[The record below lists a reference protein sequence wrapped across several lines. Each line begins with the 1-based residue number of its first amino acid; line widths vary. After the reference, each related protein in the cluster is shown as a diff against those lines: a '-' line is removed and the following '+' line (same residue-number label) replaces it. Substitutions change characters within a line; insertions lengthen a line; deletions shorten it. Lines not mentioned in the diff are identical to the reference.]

1 MPEAEKK
8 LEAQKQAQSK
18 PEAPKPAAAKPEEKE
33 NEKDTLLKLSEI
45 SLWLDTYDD
54 IFSDFDPRPF
64 SQRVLSDDFLREA
77 KKASLDKPSGIELKF
92 LIPKDIRNSE
102 TEAMIKKR
110 IHDYFK
116 KHSLEMQKEIKST
129 IKKGIL
135 ITLFGSFIMI
145 AATSI
150 SLWYHDSGL
159 LPTFLVVLLEPA
171 GWFLVWEGLNNMFLD
186 TKPFKTDLAFYQKL
200 AKCEISFQDY

>member
-8 LEAQKQAQSK
+8 LEAQKQAQDK
-18 PEAPKPAAAKPEEKE
+18 TEAPKQTAAKPEEKE
-33 NEKDTLLKLSEI
+33 NEKDSLLKLSEI

-92 LIPKDIRNSE
+92 LIPKDTRNSE
-102 TEAMIKKR
+102 TESVIKKR
-110 IHDYFK
+110 IRDYFK
-116 KHSLEMQKEIKST
+116 KHTLEMQKEIYNT

-135 ITLFGSFIMI
+135 SVLFGALIMFL
-145 AATSI
+145 ATSI
-150 SLWYHDSGL
+150 SLWYHGSGL
-159 LPTFLVVLLEPA
+159 LTTFLVVLLEPA
-171 GWFLVWEGLNNMFLD
+171 GLFLFWEGFNNLFLGSKEEKSNLN
-186 TKPFKTDLAFYQKL
+186 FYQKL
-200 AKCEISFQDY
+200 AKCDISFQDY